1 MQSCCFSKC
10 YHTES
15 GSMARSYFHSSE
27 TGAVENLPTG
37 RPPSHHMSSRATQRY
52 PAPYLQNGLGG
63 NESELV
69 YQGKVNIADAK
80 MTEMIISMD
89 NGMMYDDDD
98 VLDPLGYKRGLD
110 QDVISYMDASYR
122 VFPEGADHIMV
133 GLPMRSAQA
142 TCAAMQH
149 SELLPAV
156 GILCSLL
163 QIETQTSRRGVLHQ
177 ARANPHP
184 HHEAMKFV
192 LRAIVDASR
201 SRPLQ
206 PLTEAEF
213 PTGSC
218 SERAPG
224 RHTTARRAASR
235 CGACAPSTFHRFLTR
250 AAAPGGVGIHDGKVA
265 PPPHP
270 RIPARFLP
278 PPPGRGGG
286 GDAATKTPPR
296 ATGPH
301 PKPAS
306 QTKRPAKRPGSSR
319 HPPPRQRAAY
329 RQRATATQPA
339 AGSNPRKKTVL

>member
-1 MQSCCFSKC
+1 MAAGTAHFAPAFPGAASVFIKDTVQTYAYVMESCCFSKC

-27 TGAVENLPTG
+27 TGA
-37 RPPSHHMSSRATQRY
+37 
-52 PAPYLQNGLGG
+52 NGLGG

-156 GILCSLL
+156 
-163 QIETQTSRRGVLHQ
+163 V
-177 ARANPHP
+177 
-184 HHEAMKFV
+184 
-192 LRAIVDASR
+192 
-201 SRPLQ
+201 
-206 PLTEAEF
+206 
-213 PTGSC
+213 
-218 SERAPG
+218 AP
-224 RHTTARRAASR
+224 
-235 CGACAPSTFHRFLTR
+235 APSNL
-250 AAAPGGVGIHDGKVA
+250 
-265 PPPHP
+265 
-270 RIPARFLP
+270 
-278 PPPGRGGG
+278 
-286 GDAATKTPPR
+286 
-296 ATGPH
+296 
-301 PKPAS
+301 
-306 QTKRPAKRPGSSR
+306 
-319 HPPPRQRAAY
+319 
-329 RQRATATQPA
+329 
-339 AGSNPRKKTVL
+339 